1 MNWWRKSK
9 RGRRFSL
16 ILLVGIPIVGYV
28 LLNPHGIIQRVRLEL
43 AKREMAEKLRE
54 AELEQ
59 ERLQDL
65 SKRLENDKRTI
76 EKIARE
82 KYGMLREGE
91 TVYKV
96 KPKK

>member
-9 RGRRFSL
+9 RGRRFGL
-16 ILLVGIPIVGYV
+16 ILLVGIPIIGYV
-28 LLNPHGIIQRVRLEL
+28 LLNPHGMIQRVRLEL

-59 ERLQDL
+59 QRLQDL

-76 EKIARE
+76 EKVARE

>member
-1 MNWWRKSK
+1 M
-9 RGRRFSL
+9 
-16 ILLVGIPIVGYV
+16 LLVGIPIVGYV

-43 AKREMAEKLRE
+43 AKRETQEELRE
-54 AELEQ
+54 AELERQ
-59 ERLQDL
+59 NLQDL

-76 EKIARE
+76 EKVARE

>member
-1 MNWWRKSK
+1 MNWWHNSK
-9 RGRRFSL
+9 RGRRFGL
-16 ILLVGIPIVGYV
+16 VLLVGIPIFGYV

-43 AKREMAEKLRE
+43 AKREMAEKLRD

-59 ERLQDL
+59 QRLQDL
-65 SKRLENDKRTI
+65 SKRLESDKRTI
-76 EKIARE
+76 EKVARE

>member
-16 ILLVGIPIVGYV
+16 ILLVGIPIAGYV

-43 AKREMAEKLRE
+43 AKREMAEKLKE

-76 EKIARE
+76 EKVARE

-96 KPKK
+96 KLKK

>member
-1 MNWWRKSK
+1 MNWWR
-9 RGRRFSL
+9 RGAKARRLGL
-16 ILLVGIPIVGYV
+16 ILLVGIPIIGYV

-43 AKREMAEKLRE
+43 AKREMEAKLKE
-54 AELEQ
+54 AEVEQ
-59 ERLQDL
+59 QQLLDL

-76 EKIARE
+76 EKVARE

-96 KPKK
+96 QVKK